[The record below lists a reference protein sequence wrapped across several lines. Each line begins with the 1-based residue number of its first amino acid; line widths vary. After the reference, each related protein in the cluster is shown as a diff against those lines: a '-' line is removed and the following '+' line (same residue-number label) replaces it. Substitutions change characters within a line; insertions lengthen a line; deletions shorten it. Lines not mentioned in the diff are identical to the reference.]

1 MNGRAPD
8 GPAGRGAGARR
19 AARGAR
25 PDPEIMARLGGAPT
39 ECAGGWLIKRDSIGF
54 PREYVP
60 TLADAV
66 KKWRESG
73 AFTSGRARRFLADWK
88 DKVDGLGT
96 NLPIYIRRPYIPKHF
111 ERDCV
116 LSVLGATVPGVWGD
130 DERARIEKREI
141 QFLYYR
147 EMSEYALAAA
157 RRAVAYKWAN
167 CYTRLPQEPPGRRPG
182 PEPRR
187 KGTARH
193 PAKPAK
199 RGRGPMAGVP
209 RPDPGILRML
219 GAGTTECAAPRLIP
233 RGRLRL
239 PGWTLAD
246 AVGQWRESGAP
257 ASGRAR
263 KFFEEWKRRVDGRGT
278 NLPIHLRG
286 KGIPRKLEKECVD
299 QVYRVTLNGLW
310 DDEDEWRFEDWPCN
324 ERDELLRLCGRQM
337 SEYAL
342 AAARHAVAAQENRRP
357 PEGQAG

>member
-19 AARGAR
+19 AARAAR

-39 ECAGGWLIKRDSIGF
+39 ECAGGWLIKRETIGF

-199 RGRGPMAGVP
+199 RGRGPMAG
-209 RPDPGILRML
+209 
-219 GAGTTECAAPRLIP
+219 
-233 RGRLRL
+233 
-239 PGWTLAD
+239 
-246 AVGQWRESGAP
+246 AP

-324 ERDELLRLCGRQM
+324 EKDDLLRLCGRQM
-337 SEYAL
+337 YEYAL
-342 AAARHAVAAQENRRP
+342 AAARRAVAAQENRLP
-357 PEGQAG
+357 PGPAG